1 MCVAAQLCWRKMP
14 VQQFAE
20 MVPTARMV
28 QKSGRREG
36 EQWGEAGKGK
46 GAWKSFP
53 GEEEGSETLF

>member
-1 MCVAAQLCWRKMP
+1 M
-14 VQQFAE
+14 QQFAE

-53 GEEEGSETLF
+53 GEQEGSETLF